1 MGPGDLAGA
10 RLAHPLGATFGGA
23 VLPGNRVAPATGQT
37 PRFGDIGAGNVPYWV
52 VTTRTSTRTASL
64 ALGTTSGPAPVRVTN
79 VRSAQSG
86 P

>member
-1 MGPGDLAGA
+1 MVASDDWPTVSAVN
-10 RLAHPLGATFGGA
+10 FGGA
-23 VLPGNRVAPATGQT
+23 VLPGNRVSPATGQT
-37 PRFGDIGAGNVPYWV
+37 PRFGDLGAGNVPYWV
-52 VTTRTSTRTASL
+52 VTTRTASL

>member
-1 MGPGDLAGA
+1 VN
-10 RLAHPLGATFGGA
+10 FGGA

-52 VTTRTSTRTASL
+52 VTTRTSARTASL